1 MWRKSWQARE
11 ARYKNLLSRTEKRAP
26 SEQNDSSLPLTEE
39 QQAAAQLGT
48 VCHRALER
56 ILGPAHQSLAQAVRT
71 AAMAAGASPRAQEA
85 EDLLKPFLQS
95 DLFAQIS
102 ACKTLACEMP
112 FSFLTPEGEVE
123 SGVMDAVLEEAD
135 GSVWVLDYKTDRVK
149 PGEEAALLQDKYRL
163 QLGVYRQAAQKLFAG
178 KKVRCSAVF
187 LRTIAAADL

>member
-1 MWRKSWQARE
+1 MIAGILEKYMTNRE
-11 ARYKNLLSRTEKRAP
+11 KMLRLLSLENELKNADLCDYVVNTGK
-26 SEQNDSSLPLTEE
+26 DD
-39 QQAAAQLGT
+39 
-48 VCHRALER
+48 ALER
-56 ILGPAHQSLAQAVRT
+56 ILGPAQQPLAHAVRT
-71 AAMAAGASPRAQEA
+71 AAMAAGASQRAQEA